1 VPDFRFSFEKVEVEP
16 YAVTPLLMF
25 KLRLTNTTPD
35 ELIHTIALRAQVM
48 LETTRRV
55 YSAQEQTSLRDL
67 FGEPERWSQTLKTFL
82 WIHTSTV
89 VPAFSESTLV
99 NLPVPCTFD
108 FNVAA
113 TKYFAGLEK
122 GEIPL
127 CVQFSGTVFYV
138 QNGGPLQVMPVS
150 WDQEVHFRM
159 PVQVWKDLMAAYY
172 PGTAWLC
179 LHRDA
184 FDRLFQYKV
193 DRGIPTWEQALESL
207 FRAVEEKV
215 HS

>member
-1 VPDFRFSFEKVEVEP
+1 MPDFRFSFDKVEVEP

-82 WIHTSTV
+82 WTHTSTV
-89 VPAFSESTLV
+89 VPAFSESTTV

-127 CVQFSGTVFYV
+127 CVQFSGTVFYA
-138 QNGGPLQVMPVS
+138 QDGGPLQVMPVS

-159 PVQVWKDLMAAYY
+159 QVQVWKDLMDAYY

-184 FDRLFQYKV
+184 FYRLFQYKV

>member
-1 VPDFRFSFEKVEVEP
+1 MPSLRFSFEKVEVQP
-16 YAVTPLLMF
+16 FAVAPQLIF
-25 KLRLTNTTPD
+25 KLRLANTTP
-35 ELIHTIALRAQVM
+35 EETVHTVALRAQVM
-48 LETTRRV
+48 LEATLRG
-55 YSAQEQTSLRDL
+55 YSSQEQASLRDL

-82 WIHTSTV
+82 WTHTSTV

-122 GEIPL
+122 GEVPL
-127 CVQFSGTVFYV
+127 CVQFSGTVFYAHD
-138 QNGGPLQVMPVS
+138 GGPLQVMPVS

-159 PVQVWKDLMAAYY
+159 PVQIWRDLMEAYY

-179 LHRDA
+179 LQRDA
-184 FDRLFQYKV
+184 FEQLFQYKV
-193 DRGIPTWEQALESL
+193 DRGIPTFEKALESL
-207 FRAVEEKV
+207 FRAAEERV

>member
-1 VPDFRFSFEKVEVEP
+1 MPDFQFSFEKVEVEP

-82 WIHTSTV
+82 WTHTSTV

-122 GEIPL
+122 GKIPL

-138 QNGGPLQVMPVS
+138 QNGGPLQVMPIS

-159 PVQVWKDLMAAYY
+159 PVQVWKDLMDAYY

-184 FDRLFQYKV
+184 FDRLFQHKV

>member
-1 VPDFRFSFEKVEVEP
+1 MPSLRFSFEKVEVQP
-16 YAVTPLLMF
+16 FAVAPQLIF
-25 KLRLTNTTPD
+25 KLRLANTTP
-35 ELIHTIALRAQVM
+35 EETVHTVALRAQVM
-48 LETTRRV
+48 LEATLRG
-55 YSAQEQTSLRDL
+55 YSSQEQASLRDL

-82 WIHTSTV
+82 WTHTSTV

-122 GEIPL
+122 GEVPL
-127 CVQFSGTVFYV
+127 CVQFSGTVFYAHD
-138 QNGGPLQVMPVS
+138 GGPLQVMPVS

-159 PVQVWKDLMAAYY
+159 PVQIWRDLMEAYY

-179 LHRDA
+179 LQRDA
-184 FDRLFQYKV
+184 FEQLFQYKV
-193 DRGIPTWEQALESL
+193 DRGIPTFEEALESL
-207 FRAVEEKV
+207 FRAAEERV

>member
-1 VPDFRFSFEKVEVEP
+1 MPDFRFSFDKVEVEP

-35 ELIHTIALRAQVM
+35 ESIHTIALRAQVM
-48 LETTRRV
+48 LETTRRI

-82 WIHTSTV
+82 WTHTSTV
-89 VPAFSESTLV
+89 VPAFSESTTV
-99 NLPVPCTFD
+99 KLPVPCTFD

-113 TKYFAGLEK
+113 TKYFAGLEN

-127 CVQFSGTVFYV
+127 CVQFSGTVFYS

-159 PVQVWKDLMAAYY
+159 PVQVWKDLMDAYY

-193 DRGIPTWEQALESL
+193 ECGVPTWEQALESL
-207 FRAVEEKV
+207 FRAAEEKV